1 MCLPTV
7 HPSIRTSSLG
17 GRDLGDRETWQ
28 DSGHQGS
35 VGDAGPEVA
44 AGNGWG
50 GVVEQPW
57 RWHLEHVFLSFQH
70 LQNRLVSPL
79 HLKLSPESWIV
90 DSFFQPWRASRG
102 RWALCMWRSRCHPV
116 AEVPVAS
123 LRWSRVVAH
132 WGAQQG
138 LCIHKVTEQWQPS
151 STPLLLG
158 FYFILR
164 VIKKTAS
171 PQSLC

>member
-28 DSGHQGS
+28 GSGHRGS

-44 AGNGWG
+44 AGKGWG

-57 RWHLEHVFLSFQH
+57 RWRLEHFFLSFQH
-70 LQNRLVSPL
+70 LQNHLVSPL

-90 DSFFQPWRASRG
+90 DSFFQP
-102 RWALCMWRSRCHPV
+102 
-116 AEVPVAS
+116 
-123 LRWSRVVAH
+123 
-132 WGAQQG
+132 
-138 LCIHKVTEQWQPS
+138 
-151 STPLLLG
+151 
-158 FYFILR
+158 
-164 VIKKTAS
+164 
-171 PQSLC
+171 